1 MGQVD
6 IKCCVAVAVTGGLSF
21 TSMSPFTNHTCA
33 ISSGGVAYCW
43 GGNQDGEL
51 GDGTT
56 TSSGTPVQ
64 VAGQPA
70 AAGAAVRA
78 RGVVPRASVR
88 RTPYAV
94 RP

>member
-1 MGQVD
+1 V
-6 IKCCVAVAVTGGLSF
+6 
-21 TSMSPFTNHTCA
+21 SPYLNHTCA
-33 ISSGGVAYCW
+33 ISSAGVAYCW
-43 GGNQDGEL
+43 GGNPNGEL

-56 TSSGTPVQ
+56 TSSSVPVQ